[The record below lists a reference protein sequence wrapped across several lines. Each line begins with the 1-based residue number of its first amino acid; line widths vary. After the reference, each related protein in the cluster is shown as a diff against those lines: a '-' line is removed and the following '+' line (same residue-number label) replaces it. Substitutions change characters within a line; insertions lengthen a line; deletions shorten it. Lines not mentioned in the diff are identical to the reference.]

1 MTIGVVTEK
10 VAPERL
16 ATVPPLSAVRS
27 AVSRAPV
34 PVLLA
39 VAGGAAAARDDS
51 QGTAAPWLLTVSC
64 AALPSPSPLT
74 ARAEPVTILPV
85 SPTTQP
91 RPVPWTPDVVKV
103 LLLK

>member
-1 MTIGVVTEK
+1 MTIGVVTVK

-51 QGTAAPWLLTVSC
+51 QGTAAAWLLTVSC
-64 AALPSPSPLT
+64 AALPPPSPLT
-74 ARAEPVTILPV
+74 ASEEPVMILPV
-85 SPTTQP
+85 SPTT
-91 RPVPWTPDVVKV
+91 
-103 LLLK
+103 